1 MLAQLGICDFEGIRP
16 ATTQRGE
23 QVKFLQF
30 FDRGG
35 VIVYY
40 ARGGAGMG
48 ALCFAVNNIVTFQLT
63 SNIYFFE
70 PRPSKTGRGEG
81 GLLCVEN

>member
-1 MLAQLGICDFEGIRP
+1 MPAQLGICDFEGIQP

-23 QVKFLQF
+23 QAKFLMF

-40 ARGGAGMG
+40 ARGGVGMG
-48 ALCFAVNNIVTFQLT
+48 TLCFAVKI
-63 SNIYFFE
+63 
-70 PRPSKTGRGEG
+70 
-81 GLLCVEN
+81 LLHFN

>member
-1 MLAQLGICDFEGIRP
+1 MPAQLGICDFEGIQP

-23 QVKFLQF
+23 QAKFLMF

-40 ARGGAGMG
+40 ARHGAGMG
-48 ALCFAVNNIVTFQLT
+48 ALCFAVKI
-63 SNIYFFE
+63 
-70 PRPSKTGRGEG
+70 
-81 GLLCVEN
+81 LLHFN